1 MINQENTA
9 IFIDDIIVAMDTEE
23 GHDKLVEEVLKRLE
37 KNDLFVKPEKCWQ
50 KVKEVEFLGMVIG
63 PQEVEMQKE
72 KVDRVLSWP
81 VPRNVKEVQKFL
93 GLANYYRQFIKDF
106 ARIAVPLYLLVRKEK
121 KQRWREEQGEVFRKL
136 KKVFI
141 TELVLAIPDL
151 DKKIRVEANASDYA
165 TEGVLLVK
173 CENKK

>member
-1 MINQENTA
+1 M
-9 IFIDDIIVAMDTEE
+9 
-23 GHDKLVEEVLKRLE
+23 
-37 KNDLFVKPEKCWQ
+37 
-50 KVKEVEFLGMVIG
+50 EFLGMVIG

-121 KQRWREEQGEVFRKL
+121 K
-136 KKVFI
+136 
-141 TELVLAIPDL
+141 
-151 DKKIRVEANASDYA
+151 
-165 TEGVLLVK
+165 
-173 CENKK
+173 